1 MTSVKQLS
9 LLLGFLFLSA
19 FSFAQ
24 STAKIV
30 IKKNVNGQITEEVKE
45 VEIGDGVDI
54 SEVLIQMGL
63 LDEFGQM
70 QPGQEFEINIQKKS
84 LSEKNNGQDW
94 TMYPPL
100 SPEDRSRGEMK
111 KTAYLGVILNDYS
124 ENTGKKNIEG
134 SVITEVIE
142 GSPAAQAELQA
153 GDVLVSVD
161 DIACNNTQTLIE
173 AIQAKNPGD
182 KVKIAFIRDG
192 KKKSNA
198 IVLGEREVESFEN
211 FNDEEFQEMII
222 PFDGMDFDYFFRPD
236 SITIKCPDS
245 KNSPCD
251 SMKICQPFSWN
262 SEGFEIEDTP
272 FLGVT
277 PGQGFTGKGVM
288 IGEIVNGSS
297 AEEMGLLEGDI
308 ILEINGIAVSNFD
321 ELKEDIS
328 AMKAGDPITVKV
340 SREGK
345 NKEFI
350 GNLGSKATSRKDDF
364 RIFHDFKGLD
374 ENGNYTYDFEFDMD
388 LEDAEMHME
397 NLMKILEEQQLK
409 LEEKQ
414 LQLQEKLNEM
424 RTDRESIT
432 ISIELMDITPTEKES
447 LNKTIQTPISGSND
461 LLFER
466 ISFFPNPN
474 NGVLNL
480 NFQPKDQGDVTI
492 IIYDSNGA
500 QVYYEFL
507 SGTFG
512 NYGNMIDLQEQPN
525 GSYYLQIIQNGKSF
539 SKKIV
544 KGK

>member
-1 MTSVKQLS
+1 MTPVKQLS
-9 LLLGFLFLSA
+9 LMIGFLFLSA
-19 FSFAQ
+19 CSYAQ

-84 LSEKNNGQDW
+84 YIENRNGQDW

-100 SPEDRSRGEMK
+100 SPQYRSSGEMK

-124 ENTGKKNIEG
+124 ENIGKKRIEG
-134 SVITEVIE
+134 ALITEVIE
-142 GSPAAQAELQA
+142 NSPAAQAELQV
-153 GDVLVSVD
+153 GDVVVSVD
-161 DIACNNTQTLIE
+161 DVDCKTTQDLIE
-173 AIQAKNPGD
+173 AIQGKNPGD
-182 KVKIAFIRDG
+182 KVKIAYIRDG
-192 KKKSNA
+192 KKKSNT
-198 IVLGEREVESFEN
+198 IILGEREIESFEN
-211 FNDEEFQEMII
+211 FSDDEFEEMIM

-236 SITIKCPDS
+236 SITIRCPDS
-245 KNSPCD
+245 KSSPCD
-251 SMKICQPFSWN
+251 SMKICQPFTWN
-262 SEGFEIEDTP
+262 SEGFEIEEAP

-277 PGQGFTGKGVM
+277 PGQGYEGKGVM
-288 IGEIVNGSS
+288 IGEIVNGSC
-297 AEEMGLLEGDI
+297 AETMGLTEGDI
-308 ILEINGIAVSNFD
+308 ILEINGISVSNFD
-321 ELKEDIS
+321 ELREDIA
-328 AMKAGDPITVKV
+328 AMKAGASITVKV

-345 NKEFI
+345 NKEFSGI
-350 GNLGSKATSRKDDF
+350 LGSKPSSRKDDF

-388 LEDAEMHME
+388 LEDAQMHME
-397 NLMKILEEQQLK
+397 NLMQILEEQQFK

-414 LQLQEKLNEM
+414 HQLQEKLNEL

-432 ISIELMDITPTEKES
+432 ISIELMDISSTEKET
-447 LNKTIQTPISGSND
+447 LNKTLQTPISGAND

-480 NFQPKDQGDVTI
+480 NFQPKEQGDVTI
-492 IIYDSNGA
+492 IIYDTSGA

-512 NYGNMIDLQEQPN
+512 NYNNVIDLQDQPN

>member
-9 LLLGFLFLSA
+9 LLVGFLFLSA
-19 FSFAQ
+19 YSFAQ

-84 LSEKNNGQDW
+84 LSEKNQGQDW

-100 SPEDRSRGEMK
+100 SPQSRPFGEMK
-111 KTAYLGVILNDYS
+111 KTAYLGVILNDYT

-134 SVITEVIE
+134 AVITEVID
-142 GSPAAQAELQA
+142 GSPAAQAELQV
-153 GDVLVSVD
+153 GDVVVAVNDSE
-161 DIACNNTQTLIE
+161 CKNTQALIE
-173 AIQAKNPGD
+173 AIHSKNPGD
-182 KVKIAFIRDG
+182 KVKIAFLRDG
-192 KKKSNA
+192 KKKSSS
-198 IVLGEREVESFEN
+198 IILGEREVESFDN
-211 FNDEEFQEMII
+211 FNDEEIQEMII
-222 PFDGMDFDYFFRPD
+222 PFDGLDFDYFFRPD

-245 KNSPCD
+245 KASPCD

-277 PGQGFTGKGVM
+277 PGQGYEGKGVM

-345 NKEFI
+345 NKEFS
-350 GNLGSKATSRKDDF
+350 GNLGSKATSRRDDF

-388 LEDAEMHME
+388 REDAEMQME
-397 NLMKILEEQQLK
+397 NLMKLLEEQQLL

-414 LQLQEKLNEM
+414 LQLQEKLNDM

-432 ISIELMDITPTEKES
+432 ISIELMDITPTEKEN
-447 LNKTIQTPISGSND
+447 LNKNIQTPISGTND

-480 NFQPKDQGDVTI
+480 NFQPKQQGDVTI
-492 IIYDSNGA
+492 IIYDTNGA

-512 NYGNMIDLQEQPN
+512 NYSNVIDLQDQPN